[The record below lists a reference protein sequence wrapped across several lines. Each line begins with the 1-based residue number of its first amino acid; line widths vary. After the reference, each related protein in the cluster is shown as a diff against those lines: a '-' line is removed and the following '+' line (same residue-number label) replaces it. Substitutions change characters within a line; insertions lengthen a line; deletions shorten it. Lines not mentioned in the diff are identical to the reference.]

1 MNRPLRFQ
9 LLSLVFAGFFLS
21 AAGTVA
27 IVSHRQKQMIDLQQ
41 SELFAEKISSI
52 LNSLRNSHRDLAR
65 TGLIEL
71 YESEAKQR
79 LLEELR
85 GRYYA
90 QDNPA
95 VYPFIVTDEGNFRLH
110 PRLASS
116 DSIADFGFG
125 AAVLG
130 RKSGELDY
138 TFDNEPKWMKFNYF
152 EEWKWIVGYTV
163 PHAVKYAPA
172 ARMRDTLI
180 VVMGAITLLVLAV
193 LSIAITKTVLKPV
206 GHIAGRLSQISE
218 EVLGASANV
227 SASGQQ
233 LAESAAA
240 QAAFLEE
247 ISASAEEMAGMTA
260 QTDDHVHRASDRM
273 RGAAATLEAA
283 NRQMAALA
291 ESMAA
296 ISDASRDTSKIAANI
311 DGIAFQTNLLAL
323 NAAVEAARAGEA
335 GAGFSV
341 VAGEVR
347 KLAQQAANAAATT
360 ADLIQK
366 TIQTVESGDQLLG
379 ETRQSFAEATS
390 GMSTV
395 MALLDEVST
404 ASRDQ
409 SRGIGQINRS
419 VGEMDGMVQQ
429 NAANAQET
437 ASSSEQ
443 MRGQSDHLRT
453 MVGRLS
459 ALLNGARVDGPPA
472 APIRAGETDPPD
484 VWHENPLKT
493 PAPWPGRRS
502 RKLLS

>member
-1 MNRPLRFQ
+1 MDRSIRFK

-27 IVSHRQKQMIDLQQ
+27 IVAHRQKQIIDLQQ
-41 SELFAEKISSI
+41 DQLFGEKLGSI
-52 LNSLRNSHRDLAR
+52 LNRVTTSHNDLVR
-65 TGLIEL
+65 TGMVEL
-71 YESEAKQR
+71 YESEVQQT

-85 GRYYA
+85 ERYYT
-90 QDNPA
+90 QRNPV
-95 VYPFIVTDEGNFRLH
+95 VYPFIVTDQGDFRLH
-110 PRLASS
+110 PHLTPQENIR
-116 DSIADFGFG
+116 DYGFG
-125 AAVLG
+125 PTVLD
-130 RKSGELDY
+130 RKAGDLDY
-138 TFDNEPKWMKFNYF
+138 QFQNEQKWMKFKHF
-152 EEWKWIVGYTV
+152 KEWGWIVGYTV
-163 PHAVKYAPA
+163 PHSVKYAPA
-172 ARMRDTLI
+172 VRMRDTLI

-233 LAESAAA
+233 LAESAAS

-247 ISASAEEMAGMTA
+247 ISSSTEEMAGMTA
-260 QTDDHVHRASDRM
+260 QTDDHVHRANDQMKR
-273 RGAAATLEAA
+273 ATGILEEA
-283 NRQMAALA
+283 NRKMTALA
-291 ESMAA
+291 ESMVA
-296 ISDASRDTSKIAANI
+296 ISNASRDTSKIAANI

-341 VAGEVR
+341 VAEEVR
-347 KLAQQAANAAATT
+347 KLAQQAAEAAANT

-366 TIQTVESGDQLLG
+366 TIQTVDSGDQLLG
-379 ETRQSFAEATS
+379 EARQSFSEATS

-395 MALLDEVST
+395 MGLLDGVST

-443 MRGQSDHLRT
+443 MRGQSDQLRD
-453 MVGRLS
+453 MVGNLS
-459 ALLNGARVDGPPA
+459 ALLNGVRGDGPPSA
-472 APIRAGETDPPD
+472 QIRTDETDLPG
-484 VWHENPLKT
+484 VWHENPLT
-493 PAPWPGRRS
+493 LPALRS